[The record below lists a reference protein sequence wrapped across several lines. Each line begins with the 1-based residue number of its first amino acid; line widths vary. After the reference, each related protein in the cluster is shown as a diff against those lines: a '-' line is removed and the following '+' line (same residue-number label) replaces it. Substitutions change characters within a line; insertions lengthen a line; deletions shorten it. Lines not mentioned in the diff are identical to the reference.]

1 MNESFL
7 VKLAIIVSVLGIT
20 LLYFISGNIEVND
33 TTIQKITNEEI
44 TGSVQIKGQVKEITK
59 SDKVTFLVI
68 NQESEI
74 KAIAFDKLEVVQG
87 DYVEITAR
95 VSDDSDEKEL
105 IVERLKVLN

>member
-7 VKLAIIVSVLGIT
+7 INLAIIVSVLGIV

-33 TTIQKITNEEI
+33 TTIEKITNEEI
-44 TGSVQIKGQVKEITK
+44 TGSVQIKGKVKEITGT
-59 SDKVTFLVI
+59 DKVTFLVI

-74 KAIAFDKLEVVQG
+74 KAIAFDKLEVNKG
-87 DYVEITAR
+87 DYVEISAR

-105 IVERLKVLN
+105 IVESLIIVN